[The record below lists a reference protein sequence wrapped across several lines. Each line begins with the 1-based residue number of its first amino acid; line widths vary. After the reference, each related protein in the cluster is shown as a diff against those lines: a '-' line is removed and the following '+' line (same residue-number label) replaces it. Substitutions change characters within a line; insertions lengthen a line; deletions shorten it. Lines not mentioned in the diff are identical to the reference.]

1 MNERTLLGISEAELE
16 DVIERYLAR
25 GEQEPHDLDADT
37 FFDALADFTAA
48 PAETTIELT
57 GEWQAGQFVLK
68 PAEPV
73 PPEVVVQ
80 NNRISAPGFT
90 FVIRPI
96 SPVPSG

>member
-1 MNERTLLGISEAELE
+1 MEERTLLGISEADFVDL
-16 DVIERYLAR
+16 IERYLDR
-25 GEQEPHDLDADT
+25 REQEPHDLDADT

-48 PAETTIELT
+48 PAEMTIELT
-57 GEWQAGQFVLK
+57 GEWQAGQLVLK
-68 PAEPV
+68 STEPI
-73 PPEVVVQ
+73 PPEVIVQ